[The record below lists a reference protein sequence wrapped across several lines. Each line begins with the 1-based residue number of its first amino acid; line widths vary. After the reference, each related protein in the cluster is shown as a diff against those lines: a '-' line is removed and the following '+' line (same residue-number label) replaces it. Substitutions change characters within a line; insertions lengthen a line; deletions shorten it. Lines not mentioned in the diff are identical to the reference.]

1 MTDNIMTPF
10 PNTDILSLRGT
21 PPSLSQYLIYNLYR
35 ILRPMRK
42 EFDLTIN
49 EILYLN
55 GILIYNKCV
64 ASSFTKSGIMRYN
77 GYWNNNKSDYYLKT
91 LQEKGCISIADKIK
105 EQIRYKITQKG
116 IDIISHIDQC
126 YSEALIKFCEKN
138 NIEL

>member
-1 MTDNIMTPF
+1 
-10 PNTDILSLRGT
+10 
-21 PPSLSQYLIYNLYR
+21 
-35 ILRPMRK
+35 
-42 EFDLTIN
+42 
-49 EILYLN
+49 
-55 GILIYNKCV
+55 
-64 ASSFTKSGIMRYN
+64 MRYN